1 MNMNQ
6 KYEKLKNLLQE
17 LFQLDQPD
25 LDFGIYRIMHAKSA
39 EVMKFLDEDL
49 LPQVE
54 AAFAQYKTA
63 DKSELEAQYRR
74 AIEQAKEL
82 GFSNPE
88 EAPKVKELKEKL
100 DTVAVDTGAL
110 ESEVYDHLY
119 SFFRRYYSEGDFLS
133 KRVYKPG
140 VYAIPYEG
148 EEVKLYWANYDQYY
162 IKTSEY
168 LRDYAFRLR
177 PENTVNPMRVH
188 FKLVDAAEGE
198 HDNVKEVQGKER
210 KFKLALDRPVSIES
224 GELVIHFTYEP
235 AQEKQKDLNAA
246 TEAAILAL
254 DDPAVVTWIELLGR
268 KYRRADGTESD
279 NTWLRIHLDRYTA
292 RNTFDYFIHK
302 DLKAFLSR
310 ELDFYIKN
318 EVMHLDDIESESA
331 PKVEQ
336 YLSKI
341 KVIRTIAGKI
351 IDFLAQLEDFQKK
364 LWLKKKFVTET
375 SWCVRVGIVPK
386 EFYPEIAAN
395 EAQWEEWK
403 TLHGLEGE
411 VFASKNGDL
420 FTSHAVPGTVEFL
433 SAYPTLMID
442 TCHFDADFTARLLDA
457 LGNIDEQTDGVLVH
471 SENFQALNLMQRRYR
486 EKIKCVY
493 IDPPYNTGNDGFVYK
508 DNYQHSSWMSMIN
521 DRIKLSKDYL
531 SEQGALFASID
542 ETEQPNLR
550 LILDSIF
557 GRDQFVADMVWALG
571 RKNDSRLISISHEYI
586 VSYVLNREL
595 LKDNNIEWRQKKK
608 GLEEIYA
615 QYEKLKSK
623 YKDDYA
629 KMTKE
634 LKKWYASL
642 PDNHPS
648 KAHKHYCCIDERG
661 VFFPADISWPGG
673 GGPKYEV
680 LHPRTRKPV
689 TIPSGGWRYSQVEEM
704 QRQITQGLIYFG
716 EDETQVPCRKSYLK
730 NHEFQVAYS
739 VFYQDGRAATRRLRD
754 VIGSDD
760 FGYPKDESIIADL
773 IQMISSS
780 EVLDYFAG
788 SGTTG
793 HAVINLNRED
803 GGKRKF
809 ILVEMADYFDTV
821 LLPRL
826 KKVTFTPEWKDGK
839 PKRLAT
845 TDEAERSPR
854 MFKVI
859 RLESYEDTLNNLE
872 LRRTLEQEGALFSTE
887 AQGPGNLKEQYMLN
901 YMLDV
906 ESRGSQSL
914 LNIDAFKDP
923 LSYTL
928 KVKRPGSDESQ
939 DTTVDL
945 METFNWL
952 IGLTVKEMSA
962 PQHFDASF
970 ERDSEGRLTLKD
982 RLHPSQNG
990 RWWIRAIRGTLPN
1003 DNQEALIIWRNLPGN
1018 PEEDN
1023 LVLNEWFKKSD
1034 YSTKEKLPNYIYVNG
1049 TNNLENIRLPDATWK
1064 VRLIEE
1070 DFKKLMFEMEERL

>member
-1 MNMNQ
+1 MDMNQ
-6 KYEKLKNLLQE
+6 KYEKLKGLLQE

-39 EVMKFLDEDL
+39 EVTKFLDEDL

-63 DKSELEAQYRR
+63 DRSELETQYKR
-74 AIEQAKEL
+74 AVDQASEL
-82 GFSNPE
+82 GFSRPE
-88 EAPKVKELKEKL
+88 EAPKVKELKERL
-100 DTVAVDTGAL
+100 NTVAVDTSAL

-177 PENTVNPMRVH
+177 PENAANPMRVH
-188 FKLVDAAEGE
+188 FKLIDATEGE
-198 HDNVKEVQGKER
+198 HDNVKETQGKER
-210 KFKLALDRPVSIES
+210 KFKLALDNPVSLDA
-224 GELVIHFTYEP
+224 GELVIHFTYQQAE
-235 AQEKQKDLNAA
+235 EKQKELNTAA
-246 TEAAILAL
+246 ETAVLAL
-254 DDPAVVTWIELLGR
+254 GDPAFALWIQLLGR
-268 KYRRADGTESD
+268 KYRHADGTESD
-279 NTWLRIHLDRYTA
+279 NTWLRVHLDRYTA

-302 DLKAFLSR
+302 DLKTFLNR

-341 KVIRTIAGKI
+341 KVIRAIAGKI

-364 LWLKKKFVTET
+364 LWLKKKFVTQT
-375 SWCVRVGIVPK
+375 SWCVRIGIVPK

-403 TLHGLEGE
+403 ALHGLEGE
-411 VFASKNGDL
+411 LFASKGNDL
-420 FTSHAVPGTVEFL
+420 FVSHAVLGTVEFL
-433 SAYPTLMID
+433 SAHPTLMID
-442 TCHFDADFTARLLDA
+442 TRHFGADFTVRLLDA
-457 LGNIDEQTDGVLVH
+457 LGDIDEQTDGVLVH

-493 IDPPYNTGNDGFVYK
+493 IDPPYNTGNDEFLYK
-508 DNYQHSSWMSMIN
+508 DNYQHSSWLAMMSERTKLMRNLLKTDGTLFSSIDYNEIANLKDLFDIDYGPENMEGLITWRRRHNQPNDKTKMIGLVSEYLLAYAKSSTSLRTSGVGKLDLTGSFSN
-521 DRIKLSKDYL
+521 PDKDPRGPWASKPWKVGSGQSGTKYQIVSPTGKVLDAEWMGDLATYKSLLEDKRIIFPRRGDGFPRKKYFK
-531 SEQGALFASID
+531 SEREEEGQCASNWWEHQYFGNNATATDTLNALFGCK
-542 ETEQPNLR
+542 NL
-550 LILDSIF
+550 INNPKPI
-557 GRDQFVADMVWALG
+557 
-571 RKNDSRLISISHEYI
+571 
-586 VSYVLNREL
+586 EL
-595 LKDNNIEWRQKKK
+595 V
-608 GLEEIYA
+608 
-615 QYEKLKSK
+615 
-623 YKDDYA
+623 
-629 KMTKE
+629 
-634 LKKWYASL
+634 
-642 PDNHPS
+642 
-648 KAHKHYCCIDERG
+648 RG
-661 VFFPADISWPGG
+661 VVQISGR
-673 GGPKYEV
+673 EV
-680 LHPRTRKPV
+680 
-689 TIPSGGWRYSQVEEM
+689 
-704 QRQITQGLIYFG
+704 
-716 EDETQVPCRKSYLK
+716 KS
-730 NHEFQVAYS
+730 VA
-739 VFYQDGRAATRRLRD
+739 
-754 VIGSDD
+754 
-760 FGYPKDESIIADL
+760 
-773 IQMISSS
+773 
-780 EVLDYFAG
+780 DYFAG

-803 GGKRKF
+803 GGTRKF

-839 PKRLAT
+839 PKRLPTAE
-845 TDEAERSPR
+845 EAQRSPR

-872 LRRTLEQEGALFSTE
+872 LRRTPEQGGALFSTE
-887 AQGPGNLKEQYMLN
+887 AQGPGNLKEHYMLN

-928 KVKRPGSDESQ
+928 KVKRPGFDESQ

-962 PQHFDASF
+962 PQCFDASF
-970 ERDSEGRLTLKD
+970 ERDSEGRLKLKD
-982 RLHPSQNG
+982 RLHPTQSG
-990 RWWIRAIRGTLPN
+990 RWWIRAIRGTLPD
-1003 DNQEALIIWRNLPGN
+1003 DNQEVLIIWRNLPGS

-1023 LVLNEWFKKSD
+1023 LVLDEWFKKSD

-1049 TNNLENIRLPDATWK
+1049 TNNLENVRLPDATWK

-1070 DFKKLMFEMEERL
+1070 GFQKLMFEMEERL

>member
-1 MNMNQ
+1 MNQ
-6 KYEKLKNLLQE
+6 KYEKLKSLLQE

-39 EVMKFLDEDL
+39 EVTKFLDEDL

-63 DKSELEAQYRR
+63 DRSDLETQYSH
-74 AIEQAKEL
+74 AVDQAREL
-82 GFSNPE
+82 GFSYPE

-100 DTVAVDTGAL
+100 NMVAVDTGAL

-177 PENTVNPMRVH
+177 PENAANPMRVH
-188 FKLVDAAEGE
+188 FRLIDAAEGE
-198 HDNVKEVQGKER
+198 HDNVKEAQGKER
-210 KFKLALDRPVSIES
+210 KFKLAADSPVALEA

-235 AQEKQKDLNAA
+235 QAEKQKVLNA
-246 TEAAILAL
+246 EAERVILAL
-254 DDPAVVTWIELLGR
+254 DDPTVASWIELLGR
-268 KYRRADGTESD
+268 KYRRTDGTESD
-279 NTWLRIHLDRYTA
+279 NTWLRVHLDRYTA

-302 DLKAFLSR
+302 DLKTFLNR

-375 SWCVRVGIVPK
+375 SWCVLVGIIPK

-395 EAQWEEWK
+395 EAQWQEWK
-403 TLHGLEGE
+403 ALHGLEGE
-411 VFASKNGDL
+411 LFASKGDDL
-420 FTSHAVPGTVEFL
+420 FASNVVPSTVEFL
-433 SAYPTLMID
+433 SVHPTLMID
-442 TCHFDADFTARLLDA
+442 TRHFSADFTARLLDA
-457 LGNIDEQTDGVLVH
+457 LGDIDEKTDGVLVH
-471 SENFQALNLMQRRYR
+471 SENFQALNLMQRKYR

-508 DNYQHSSWMSMIN
+508 DNYQHSSWMSMVF
-521 DRIKLSKDYL
+521 DRIELTDFLLDHKGAFFSSIDDIEQANLRKILELILGSENFVNNIIWQKKFSPQNDAKWLSDNHDFVVCFSKHKDEWKPNLLARTEEHNARYQNLDNDPRGPWMSSGLDVKTYSANYDYPITTPSGRVVKPPKGRCWALPKEGFQALVNDNRIWFGSDGNNVPRYKRFL
-531 SEQGALFASID
+531 SEVKQGITPL
-542 ETEQPNLR
+542 T
-550 LILDSIF
+550 
-557 GRDQFVADMVWALG
+557 VWPFEEVGHNQEGAQEL
-571 RKNDSRLISISHEYI
+571 KSMISLSDTYFT
-586 VSYVLNREL
+586 SPKPTRL
-595 LKDNNIEWRQKKK
+595 LKRI
-608 GLEEIYA
+608 
-615 QYEKLKSK
+615 
-623 YKDDYA
+623 
-629 KMTKE
+629 
-634 LKKWYASL
+634 
-642 PDNHPS
+642 
-648 KAHKHYCCIDERG
+648 
-661 VFFPADISWPGG
+661 IS
-673 GGPKYEV
+673 
-680 LHPRTRKPV
+680 
-689 TIPSGGWRYSQVEEM
+689 
-704 QRQITQGLIYFG
+704 
-716 EDETQVPCRKSYLK
+716 
-730 NHEFQVAYS
+730 
-739 VFYQDGRAATRRLRD
+739 
-754 VIGSDD
+754 IGSDRQD
-760 FGYPKDESIIADL
+760 T
-773 IQMISSS
+773 
-780 EVLDYFAG
+780 VLDYFAG

-839 PKRLAT
+839 PKRLASAE
-845 TDEAERSPR
+845 EAERSPR

-872 LRRTLEQEGALFSTE
+872 LRRTREQEDTLFSSE
-887 AQGPGNLKEQYMLN
+887 AQGSGKLKEQYMLN

>member
-1 MNMNQ
+1 MNQ
-6 KYEKLKNLLQE
+6 KYEKLKGLLQE

-39 EVMKFLDEDL
+39 EVTKFLDEDL

-63 DKSELEAQYRR
+63 DKSKLEAQLGH
-74 AIEQAKEL
+74 AVDQAREL
-82 GFSNPE
+82 GFSYPE

-177 PENTVNPMRVH
+177 PENTANPMRVH

-198 HDNVKEVQGKER
+198 HDNVKELQGKER
-210 KFKLALDRPVSIES
+210 KFKLVQNNPVSPES

-235 AQEKQKDLNAA
+235 AEEKQKDLNAA

-254 DDPAVVTWIELLGR
+254 DDPAIITWIELLGR
-268 KYRRADGTESD
+268 KYRRADGTEFD
-279 NTWLRIHLDRYTA
+279 NTWLRVHLDRYTA

-351 IDFLAQLEDFQKK
+351 IDFLAQIEDFQKK

-375 SWCVRVGIVPK
+375 SWCVRIGIIPK

-403 TLHGLEGE
+403 ALHGLEGE
-411 VFASKNGDL
+411 VFASKGGDL
-420 FTSHAVPGTVEFL
+420 FSSQAVPGTVEFL

-442 TCHFDADFTARLLDA
+442 TCHFSADFAARLLDA
-457 LGNIDEQTDGVLVH
+457 LGDIDEQTDGVLVH

-493 IDPPYNTGNDGFVYK
+493 IDPPYNTGNDDFLYK
-508 DNYQHSSWMSMIN
+508 DNYQHSSWLSMVHDRLERARRLMSA
-521 DRIKLSKDYL
+521 
-531 SEQGALFASID
+531 EGGLFASID
-542 ETEQPNLR
+542 YNEEVNFKFILEDVFGSEQYRNTIIPSRVKKSIMEKDRVKSLNWGTGSLLFFASTAKTTILPPIKGLDRKSSEKWHAFDAPGIRPTMEYSLFGRKPPVGRHWMYSQENAQRMITNGELR
-550 LILDSIF
+550 LNQKSGNIQYRIPNSNQVILDTNWTDIIESSSKWSFLTEKNIDLLVRAF
-557 GRDQFVADMVWALG
+557 KMMVLQ
-571 RKNDSRLISISHEYI
+571 D
-586 VSYVLNREL
+586 EL
-595 LKDNNIEWRQKKK
+595 L
-608 GLEEIYA
+608 L
-615 QYEKLKSK
+615 
-623 YKDDYA
+623 
-629 KMTKE
+629 
-634 LKKWYASL
+634 
-642 PDNHPS
+642 
-648 KAHKHYCCIDERG
+648 
-661 VFFPADISWPGG
+661 
-673 GGPKYEV
+673 
-680 LHPRTRKPV
+680 
-689 TIPSGGWRYSQVEEM
+689 
-704 QRQITQGLIYFG
+704 
-716 EDETQVPCRKSYLK
+716 
-730 NHEFQVAYS
+730 
-739 VFYQDGRAATRRLRD
+739 
-754 VIGSDD
+754 D
-760 FGYPKDESIIADL
+760 F
-773 IQMISSS
+773 
-780 EVLDYFAG
+780 FAG

-845 TDEAERSPR
+845 TEEAERSPR

-859 RLESYEDTLNNLE
+859 RLESYEDTLKNLE
-872 LRRTLEQEGALFSTE
+872 LQRTPEQEEALFSTE

>member
-1 MNMNQ
+1 MNQ
-6 KYEKLKNLLQE
+6 KYEKLKGLLQE

-39 EVMKFLDEDL
+39 EVTKFLDEDL

-63 DKSELEAQYRR
+63 DRSELETQYKR
-74 AIEQAKEL
+74 AVDQASEL
-82 GFSNPE
+82 GFSRPE
-88 EAPKVKELKEKL
+88 EAPKVKELKERL
-100 DTVAVDTGAL
+100 NTVAVDTSAL

-177 PENTVNPMRVH
+177 PENAANPMRVH
-188 FKLVDAAEGE
+188 FKLIDATEGE
-198 HDNVKEVQGKER
+198 HDNVKETQGKER
-210 KFKLALDRPVSIES
+210 KFKLALDNPVSLDA
-224 GELVIHFTYEP
+224 GELVIHFTYQQAE
-235 AQEKQKDLNAA
+235 EKQKELNTAA
-246 TEAAILAL
+246 ETAVLAL
-254 DDPAVVTWIELLGR
+254 GDPAFALWIQLLGR
-268 KYRRADGTESD
+268 KYRHADGTESD
-279 NTWLRIHLDRYTA
+279 NTWLRVHLDRYTA

-302 DLKAFLSR
+302 DLKTFLNR

-341 KVIRTIAGKI
+341 KVIRAIAGKI

-364 LWLKKKFVTET
+364 LWLKKKFVTQT
-375 SWCVRVGIVPK
+375 SWCVRIGIVPK

-403 TLHGLEGE
+403 ALHGLEGE
-411 VFASKNGDL
+411 LFASKGNDL
-420 FTSHAVPGTVEFL
+420 FVSHAVLGTVEFL
-433 SAYPTLMID
+433 SAHPTLMID
-442 TCHFDADFTARLLDA
+442 TRHFGADFTVRLLDA
-457 LGNIDEQTDGVLVH
+457 LGDIDEQTDGVLVH

-493 IDPPYNTGNDGFVYK
+493 IDPPYNTGNDGFAYK
-508 DNYQHSSWMSMIN
+508 DNYQHSSWMSMIFE
-521 DRIKLSKDYL
+521 RIWLSKGYL

-542 ETEQPNLR
+542 EAEQPNLR
-550 LILDSIF
+550 LILDSLF
-557 GRDQFVADMVWALG
+557 GKDQFVADMVWALG

-586 VSYVLNREL
+586 VSYVVKRDL
-595 LKDNNIEWRQKKK
+595 LKQNNVEWRQRKK

-623 YKDDYA
+623 YRNNYG
-629 KMTKE
+629 KMTEE

-648 KAHKHYCCIDERG
+648 KAHRHYCCVDERG
-661 VFFPADISWPGG
+661 IFFPDNISWPGG

-680 LHPRTRKPV
+680 LHPKTGKPV
-689 TIPSGGWRYSQVEEM
+689 AIPSRGWMTSDPEKMKRWIADDLV
-704 QRQITQGLIYFG
+704 YFG
-716 EDETQVPCRKSYLK
+716 EDENSVPCIKSYLK
-730 NHEFQVAYS
+730 EREYQAPYS
-739 VFYQDGRAATRRLRD
+739 VFYQDGRAATKRLRD
-754 VIGSDD
+754 ITGLEN
-760 FGYPKDESIIADL
+760 FGYPKDEYIIADL
-773 IQMISSS
+773 VRMISAE

-803 GGKRKF
+803 GGTRKF

-839 PKRLAT
+839 PKRLPTAE
-845 TDEAERSPR
+845 EAQRSPR

-872 LRRTLEQEGALFSTE
+872 LRRTPEQEETLFSTE
-887 AQGPGNLKEQYMLN
+887 AQGPGNLKEHYMLN

-962 PQHFDASF
+962 PQSFDASF
-970 ERDSEGRLTLKD
+970 ERDSEGRLKLKD
-982 RLHPSQNG
+982 RLHPTQNG
-990 RWWIRAIRGTLPN
+990 RWWIRAIRGTLPD
-1003 DNQEALIIWRNLPGN
+1003 DNQEALIIWRNLPGS

-1023 LVLNEWFKKSD
+1023 LVLDEWFKRSD

-1049 TNNLENIRLPDATWK
+1049 TNNLENVRLPDATWK

-1070 DFKKLMFEMEERL
+1070 DFQKLMFEMEERL

>member
-1 MNMNQ
+1 
-6 KYEKLKNLLQE
+6 
-17 LFQLDQPD
+17 
-25 LDFGIYRIMHAKSA
+25 
-39 EVMKFLDEDL
+39 
-49 LPQVE
+49 
-54 AAFAQYKTA
+54 
-63 DKSELEAQYRR
+63 
-74 AIEQAKEL
+74 
-82 GFSNPE
+82 
-88 EAPKVKELKEKL
+88 

-403 TLHGLEGE
+403 ALHGLEGE
-411 VFASKNGDL
+411 VFASKGGDL
-420 FTSHAVPGTVEFL
+420 FSSQAVPGTVEFL

-442 TCHFDADFTARLLDA
+442 TRHFDADFSARLLDA
-457 LGNIDEQTDGVLVH
+457 LGDIDEQTDGVLVH

-493 IDPPYNTGNDGFVYK
+493 IDPPYNTGNDDFLYK
-508 DNYQHSSWMSMIN
+508 DNYQHSSWLSMVHDRLERARRLMSA
-521 DRIKLSKDYL
+521 
-531 SEQGALFASID
+531 EGGLFASID
-542 ETEQPNLR
+542 YNEEVNFKFILEDVFGSEQYRNTIIPSRVKKSIMEKDRVKSLNWGTGSLLFFASTAKTTILPPIKGLDRKSSEKWHAFDAPGIRPTMEYSLFGRKPPVGRHWMYSQENAQRMITNGELR
-550 LILDSIF
+550 LNQKSGNIQYRIPNSNQVILDTNWTDIIESSSKWSFLTEKNIDLLVRAF
-557 GRDQFVADMVWALG
+557 KMMVLQ
-571 RKNDSRLISISHEYI
+571 D
-586 VSYVLNREL
+586 EL
-595 LKDNNIEWRQKKK
+595 L
-608 GLEEIYA
+608 L
-615 QYEKLKSK
+615 
-623 YKDDYA
+623 
-629 KMTKE
+629 
-634 LKKWYASL
+634 
-642 PDNHPS
+642 
-648 KAHKHYCCIDERG
+648 
-661 VFFPADISWPGG
+661 
-673 GGPKYEV
+673 
-680 LHPRTRKPV
+680 
-689 TIPSGGWRYSQVEEM
+689 
-704 QRQITQGLIYFG
+704 
-716 EDETQVPCRKSYLK
+716 
-730 NHEFQVAYS
+730 
-739 VFYQDGRAATRRLRD
+739 
-754 VIGSDD
+754 D
-760 FGYPKDESIIADL
+760 F
-773 IQMISSS
+773 
-780 EVLDYFAG
+780 FAG

-809 ILVEMADYFDTV
+809 I
-821 LLPRL
+821 
-826 KKVTFTPEWKDGK
+826 
-839 PKRLAT
+839 
-845 TDEAERSPR
+845 
-854 MFKVI
+854 
-859 RLESYEDTLNNLE
+859 
-872 LRRTLEQEGALFSTE
+872 
-887 AQGPGNLKEQYMLN
+887 
-901 YMLDV
+901 
-906 ESRGSQSL
+906 
-914 LNIDAFKDP
+914 
-923 LSYTL
+923 
-928 KVKRPGSDESQ
+928 
-939 DTTVDL
+939 
-945 METFNWL
+945 
-952 IGLTVKEMSA
+952 
-962 PQHFDASF
+962 
-970 ERDSEGRLTLKD
+970 
-982 RLHPSQNG
+982 
-990 RWWIRAIRGTLPN
+990 
-1003 DNQEALIIWRNLPGN
+1003 
-1018 PEEDN
+1018 
-1023 LVLNEWFKKSD
+1023 
-1034 YSTKEKLPNYIYVNG
+1034 
-1049 TNNLENIRLPDATWK
+1049 
-1064 VRLIEE
+1064 
-1070 DFKKLMFEMEERL
+1070 